1 MANSSNNSQLIFFQK
16 QLKNGSSSYGKE
28 TKKKYEKSK
37 TFTELILGGYSGK
50 CMNNYGMME
59 ERKKSKLKPLKR
71 IEVKKNKDE
80 PIVYDMLRK

>member
-1 MANSSNNSQLIFFQK
+1 M
-16 QLKNGSSSYGKE
+16 
-28 TKKKYEKSK
+28 
-37 TFTELILGGYSGK
+37 ILGGYSGK